1 MEKLC
6 TSMRARGHNETVIEM
21 VQESAYSFALYGFP
35 EAHSISFA
43 LIAYASTWLK
53 AHRPAEF
60 VASLLNN
67 QPMGFYSP
75 ATLVQDARRHGVKF
89 RPVCVARSA
98 ARCTIEAD
106 GAVRLGLD
114 YVKGVRA
121 AAITAMLAARAER
134 PFASLEDW
142 LGRTTFT
149 ASERRALA
157 SVGALH
163 ALASHR
169 RAALWQVEAAW
180 ESEETLFKA
189 VADLGEAVPGS
200 ATPATVGDGE
210 PLAPMTL
217 SERYHADFAGV
228 SLTTGAHPMTMI
240 REQLPGAW
248 RATDLPLGRNG
259 DRVQVAGSVI
269 CRQRPGTAKGFVFV
283 SLEDETGIANA
294 VVTPQLFEKHRLV
307 LTQSHALAITGRLQ
321 NQDGVIHIKAERFEP
336 LAPVELP
343 EATSHDF
350 H

>member
-6 TSMRARGHNETVIEM
+6 TNMRARGHNDAVIEM

-75 ATLVQDARRHGVKF
+75 ATLVQDARRHGVVF
-89 RPVCVARSA
+89 RPVCVVRSET
-98 ARCTIEAD
+98 RCMVESD
-106 GAVRLGLD
+106 GVVRIGLS

-121 AAITAMLAARAER
+121 AAFQAMVSARVER
-134 PFASLEDW
+134 PFASLDDW
-142 LGRTTFT
+142 LARTNFT
-149 ASERRALA
+149 ATERRALA
-157 SVGALH
+157 SVGALN
-163 ALASHR
+163 AFATHR
-169 RAALWQVEAAW
+169 RAGLWQVEAAW
-180 ESEETLFKA
+180 ATEENLFKS
-189 VADLGEAVPGS
+189 VAGLGEAGPGS
-200 ATPATVGDGE
+200 ADLATEIE

-217 SERYHADFAGV
+217 AERYHADFAGTT
-228 SLTTGAHPMTMI
+228 LTTGVHPMTMV
-240 REQLPGAW
+240 RDQLPDVW
-248 RATDLPLGRNG
+248 RAADLPLARHG
-259 DRVQVAGSVI
+259 DRVKVAGSVI

-294 VVTPQLFEKHRLV
+294 VVPPQLFEKHRLV
-307 LTQSHALAITGRLQ
+307 ITQSHALAITGRLQ
-321 NQDGVIHIKAERFEP
+321 NQDGVIHIKAETFAP
-336 LAPVELP
+336 LAPIELP
-343 EATSHDF
+343 AGTSHDF